1 VEVGD
6 LLIGLLLAVLGGLLP
21 TVFYVLFVWWLDRY
35 EKEPVLLLA
44 TAFVWGAVPAAILS
58 VGFELLLD
66 LPLIPLGND
75 SLAANLMSVTL
86 FAPLVEETC
95 KGIALIGLVV
105 LFHREFDDVLD
116 GIVYGAMIGFGF
128 ALTENVF
135 GYFIPILLAEGVDA
149 ALSNIFLR
157 SILFG
162 LNHAFWTATMG
173 AAVGLAR
180 LTRGWCL
187 RILIAMAGWSLAVT
201 FHAIHN
207 LGAMLVEQ
215 TGSISLMVSLMFDMG
230 GLLVLLLVAMLSLRK
245 ERAWIEAGLEGEI
258 ERDAL
263 TSQEIALLRSATRR
277 MRARLRAWDRGG
289 RQAYHDVGRYFQCA
303 TELAFKRY
311 QLLSFDEEVHLA
323 EIRRLQDEFQDQ
335 RAKTWTWLWP
345 ASP

>member
-1 VEVGD
+1 VEVGCF
-6 LLIGLLLAVLGGLLP
+6 LFGLLLAVLGGLLP

-35 EKEPVLLLA
+35 EKEPVWLLV
-44 TAFVWGAVPAAILS
+44 TAFVWGAVPAAVLS

-66 LPLIPLGND
+66 LPLIPMGDD
-75 SLAANLMSVTL
+75 SLAANLISVTV
-86 FAPLVEETC
+86 FAPLIEETC

-135 GYFIPILLAEGVDA
+135 GYFLPILLTEGVDA
-149 ALSNIFLR
+149 ALGNIFLR
-157 SILFG
+157 SVLFG
-162 LNHAFWTATMG
+162 LNHAFWTATTG
-173 AAVGLAR
+173 AAVGVAR
-180 LTRGWCL
+180 LTRGWGL
-187 RILIAMAGWSLAVT
+187 RILVAMAGWSLAVT

-207 LGAMLVEQ
+207 LGATFVEQ
-215 TGSISLMVSLMFDMG
+215 TGNLSLMVSLMFDMG

-258 ERDAL
+258 QREAL

-277 MRARLRAWDRGG
+277 IQARLRAWERGG
-289 RQAYHDVGRYFQCA
+289 WQAYQDVGRYYECA

-311 QLLSFDEEVHLA
+311 QLLSFGEEIHLA
-323 EIRRLQDEFQDQ
+323 EIRRLQDELQDR
-335 RAKTWTWLWP
+335 RARAWTWLWP
-345 ASP
+345 ASS